1 MAIRR
6 ITISVPEET
15 AALIR
20 KAAGKEPVSAWVTEV
35 IEEHLDTAV
44 LERQWQEFCRDAAP
58 KPSDLRRADAIFER
72 LTGRSRR
79 RGAA

>member
-15 AALIR
+15 AARIR
-20 KAAGKEPVSAWVTEV
+20 KAAHKKPVSAWVTEV
-35 IEEHLDTAV
+35 IEEHLDAAA
-44 LERQWQEFCRDAAP
+44 LEQQWQEFCRAAAP
-58 KPSDLRRADAIFER
+58 RRADVRRADAIFDR
-72 LTGRSRR
+72 LMGRPGR